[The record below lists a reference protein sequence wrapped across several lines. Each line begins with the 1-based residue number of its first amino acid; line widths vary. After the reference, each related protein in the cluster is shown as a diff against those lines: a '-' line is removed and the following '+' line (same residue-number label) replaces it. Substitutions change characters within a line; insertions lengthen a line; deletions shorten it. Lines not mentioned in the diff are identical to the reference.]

1 MKRPLAY
8 CGATFFL
15 TLLMVNIIGVNFAVS
30 IGIVFLVASVTIGLL
45 HSLNNLRMWAIPLFC
60 GFLASV
66 IFVLGVNI
74 FVYPIENELAGKT
87 LNVKATLIDL
97 PKDGEFPVYTVKSD
111 ITFSNGKTKSVKYKF
126 YSTKNINC
134 EPYDILN
141 CDIEFSKLNDDYSD
155 SNYAKNIFINA
166 KLVSEVEVISP
177 ESKPITYYVLK
188 LRKHLVNVTKT
199 TFDEQSAGL
208 ISGIMTGDT
217 GYMPS
222 DLKENIRICGLSHI
236 TAVSGLHIS
245 ILASFLILL
254 LQKLG
259 VKRRYSYFIVLI
271 PVWLFV
277 LLVGTPYSTIRSAFM
292 FTVMVLGMG
301 IFKYSDPFSSLF
313 GSLMFCGLVSP
324 FCALDVGLLSSASAT
339 LGLLVFA
346 KPVNEWI
353 TLKIPAKIRRKRATK
368 YIVGSFA
375 QTISAITGLIP
386 CTLLFYKTFS
396 TVVLLS
402 NLLVLPLVTVL
413 LFCSLMGGLLS
424 FMPVIA
430 NPFLFVAGVISKII
444 IFICNSLAKIPF
456 AEISVSRGYLTVAL
470 CGVLILFMVAMVL
483 FTLNRGGRRLISL
496 LLVFSILCFVVSA
509 ISFNIF
515 NRNNLEIYIPDDGE
529 SVSALV
535 IYKGET
541 TLICGDMQYTSP
553 SKIYSTLRSVG
564 YNKIDNLVTQ
574 EEISRTLLERISG
587 KVKVEKYV
595 VHKEIEDIFPRVMA
609 KNGEISFVEKS
620 FTTSKGVR
628 VDFDRNRSEVLVSV
642 GNFSALI
649 LNRGLD
655 FDSPVFRDVTVVV
668 TREASL
674 NKLKDISYYDV
685 VCSCKENDREEVLR
699 YFDEN
704 NIDGVLTAGYGGIRV
719 WAKDRGGYS
728 LLRTE

>member
-15 TLLMVNIIGVNFAVS
+15 TLLMVNIIGANFAVS
-30 IGIVFLVASVTIGLL
+30 MGILFLICSVVIGFLPSIK
-45 HSLNNLRMWAIPLFC
+45 HLRLWAIPLFC
-60 GFLASV
+60 GFLASM
-66 IFVLGVNI
+66 IFCLGINI
-74 FVYPIENELAGKT
+74 FALPVERELSGKT
-87 LNVKATLIDL
+87 MNVEATIVDL
-97 PKDGEFPVYTVKSD
+97 PSEGEFPVYTVKSD

-126 YSTKNINC
+126 YSKDKIEC
-134 EPYDILN
+134 ESYDILICN
-141 CDIEFSKLNDDYSD
+141 IEFSKLKDDYAD

-166 KLVSEVEVISP
+166 KLVSEAKVVHP
-177 ESKPITYYVLK
+177 ESKPFMYNILK
-188 LRKHLVNVTKT
+188 VRKHLINVTKN

-208 ISGIMTGDT
+208 ILGIMTGDT
-217 GYMPS
+217 NYLPY
-222 DLKENIRICGLSHI
+222 DLKTNIRVCGLSHI
-236 TAVSGLHIS
+236 SAVSGLHIG
-245 ILASFLILL
+245 ILASFLLLL
-254 LQKLG
+254 LQRIKAN
-259 VKRRYSYFIVLI
+259 KRFSYLLVLI

-277 LLVGTPYSTIRSAFM
+277 LVVGTPYSTIRSAFM
-292 FTVMVLGMG
+292 FSVMTVG
-301 IFKYSDPFSSLF
+301 IGVFRYSDPFSSLF
-313 GSLMFCGLVSP
+313 GSLMLCGLVSP

-346 KPVNEWI
+346 KPINEWI
-353 TLKIPAKIRRKRATK
+353 TLKVPAKIRRKGATK

-430 NPFLFVAGVISKII
+430 NPLLFVAGVISKII

-496 LLVFSILCFVVSA
+496 LLVFSILCFVVSVV
-509 ISFNIF
+509 SFNIF

-574 EEISRTLLERISG
+574 EETSRTLLERISG

-620 FTTSKGVR
+620 YTTSKGVR
-628 VDFDRNRSEVLVSV
+628 VDFDRNRSEVLVTV

-655 FDSPVFRDVTVVV
+655 FDSPVFRDASVVV
-668 TREASL
+668 AREASL

-685 VCSCKENDREEVLR
+685 VCSCNENDREEVLR

-719 WAKDRGGYS
+719 WASAKGGYS